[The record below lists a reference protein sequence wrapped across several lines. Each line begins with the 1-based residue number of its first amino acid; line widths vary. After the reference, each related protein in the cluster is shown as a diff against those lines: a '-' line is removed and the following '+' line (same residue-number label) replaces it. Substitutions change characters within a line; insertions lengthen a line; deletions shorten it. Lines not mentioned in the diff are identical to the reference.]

1 METREDN
8 RKKWAVRLLWAVT
21 GAYGAMCLYLF
32 YMQSVQPLDYDNRY
46 FQSDLPYHISMIVD
60 DGWYYSF
67 TAYIYQLLHWM
78 AGGGTWLIALFL
90 AAVTVLCILLTERLL
105 RWLLRRKGTDGLTL
119 SCALGLNL
127 VMPFFWPYAGQYRY
141 VSYQSGNIW
150 HNSTYQCM
158 KLAALAVMLCYVRVE
173 AGYRQ
178 RVTAGQWTAMAALL
192 FVCTGIKPSFLT
204 VFAPVLAVKLLA
216 DLFRGVRFR
225 QVFLLGSTVLPA
237 CGVVL
242 WQNMVLFG
250 EETGHGIAFSPWYT
264 FSLHANRTKLAVLC
278 SIAFPLA
285 VLLFSLGELLR
296 DRLYLFVWGM
306 TGLGFLE
313 ALCLVETG
321 SRSRDGNFLWGY
333 CIAIFLIFVMS
344 LDKWLFLWRK
354 RGQGLFYKL
363 AAGACGAVFAYQVF
377 CGVYFFAR
385 LLAGETYF
393 MAN

>member
-105 RWLLRRKGTDGLTL
+105 RWLLRQKGTDGLTL

-158 KLAALAVMLCYVRVE
+158 KLAALAVMILALNAACAACGLGSILGIGEEPVWSDLLKYHGMQLLMQLEIGGICFGLSSLLRRSSYGLAIGAAMGLYFLGIFINMDTSLEPLRFVTPYYYAE
-173 AGYRQ
+173 AAR
-178 RVTAGQWTAMAALL
+178 
-192 FVCTGIKPSFLT
+192 
-204 VFAPVLAVKLLA
+204 VFAGEPLA
-216 DLFRGVRFR
+216 D
-225 QVFLLGSTVLPA
+225 A
-237 CGVVL
+237 
-242 WQNMVLFG
+242 
-250 EETGHGIAFSPWYT
+250 IA
-264 FSLHANRTKLAVLC
+264 VGC
-278 SIAFPLA
+278 
-285 VLLFSLGELLR
+285 
-296 DRLYLFVWGM
+296 
-306 TGLGFLE
+306 GLGVLGAAF
-313 ALCLVETG
+313 G
-321 SRSRDGNFLWGY
+321 
-333 CIAIFLIFVMS
+333 
-344 LDKWLFLWRK
+344 LWRYAGK
-354 RGQGLFYKL
+354 DI
-363 AAGACGAVFAYQVF
+363 AA
-377 CGVYFFAR
+377 
-385 LLAGETYF
+385 
-393 MAN
+393 